1 MSTRDDPSHLLEELE
16 TLQKVLDGA
25 DADLDLYSKAP
36 TFAPMD
42 EIPILDELFEPEPMR
57 PVLTSIKPSQP
68 ATLKAVPDHTPRA
81 ESPKAAEPLIEAPSQ
96 PLAAAATTER
106 PETVALVDEKLARA
120 ASNPFL
126 PKSILD
132 RLAHERQAAQHSA
145 AEAHATMVKA
155 SARHHEMRQSGAAG
169 MNTPNTPLN
178 KQAIIDELVAEM
190 LPDIERKLR
199 IKLQLLLQ
207 SD

>member
-81 ESPKAAEPLIEAPSQ
+81 ESPKAAEPLIEAPRQ
-96 PLAAAATTER
+96 PLAATTER
-106 PETVALVDEKLARA
+106 AETVALVDEKLARA

-132 RLAHERQAAQHSA
+132 RLAHERKAAQDSA

-178 KQAIIDELVAEM
+178 KQAIIDELVADM
-190 LPDIERKLR
+190 LPEIERKLR

-207 SD
+207 TD

>member
-36 TFAPMD
+36 TFAPID
-42 EIPILDELFEPEPMR
+42 DIPILHELFEPEPMR
-57 PVLTSIKPSQP
+57 PILKSVKPLLTITPTP
-68 ATLKAVPDHTPRA
+68 PD
-81 ESPKAAEPLIEAPSQ
+81 
-96 PLAAAATTER
+96 
-106 PETVALVDEKLARA
+106 ETVALVDEKLARA

-132 RLAHERQAAQHSA
+132 RLAHERKAAQDSA

-155 SARHHEMRQSGAAG
+155 TARHQEMRQSGAAG

-178 KQAIIDELVAEM
+178 KQAVIDELVADM
-190 LPDIERKLR
+190 LPEIERKLR

-207 SD
+207 ND